1 MEESIIS
8 FRCPEEDEEIIKM
21 ICRENGIDWSCYIVS
36 ALVHYVD
43 IQVQLGQMERP
54 DFMQPLPRRRPAPR
68 RKTNSTTRRKR
79 RTSSSTDTAGTRK
92 RTSSRKTTS
101 AKRRTK
107 TRKSTSRRRP
117 LNRRRRAADTPSEEL
132 S

>member
-54 DFMQPLPRRRPAPR
+54 DFMQPLPRR
-68 RKTNSTTRRKR
+68 KTNSTTRRKR
-79 RTSSSTDTAGTRK
+79 RTSSSADTAGTRK

-117 LNRRRRAADTPSEEL
+117 LNRRRRAADTTSEEL